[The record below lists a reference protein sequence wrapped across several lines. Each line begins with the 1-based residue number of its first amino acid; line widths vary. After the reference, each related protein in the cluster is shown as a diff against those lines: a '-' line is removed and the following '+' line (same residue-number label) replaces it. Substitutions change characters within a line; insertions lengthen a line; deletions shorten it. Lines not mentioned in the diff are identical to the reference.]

1 MDWNVENDN
10 QSKQTKRLILHKN
23 IWLLWSVD
31 FMDCCFFFLRY
42 SLFLFGL
49 LLLFSV
55 KTITSTSVL
64 VWILTKHCNII
75 LRIVEHQNL
84 FPNFSLFCK
93 NEKKNDVICR
103 CPHTKC
109 LIFSIFENMQHT
121 YAKHRCSLHVA
132 IIHLTLSVWKL

>member
-23 IWLLWSVD
+23 IWLLWSVK
-31 FMDCCFFFLRY
+31 FMDCFFFSLRY

-55 KTITSTSVL
+55 KTITNTSVL

-84 FPNFSLFCK
+84 FPNFSLFCE
-93 NEKKNDVICR
+93 NEKKTQYVDVHI
-103 CPHTKC
+103 PNASFLAFLKTFNIHTQNTDVHC
-109 LIFSIFENMQHT
+109 M
-121 YAKHRCSLHVA
+121 
-132 IIHLTLSVWKL
+132 